1 MSIGD
6 PSKIHE
12 GGRGVIKM
20 IVGVNAV
27 HASSYFYLLFSFGNS
42 SLKSSS
48 FRYTDLAFPL
58 ANLINTVQS

>member
-1 MSIGD
+1 
-6 PSKIHE
+6 
-12 GGRGVIKM
+12 M